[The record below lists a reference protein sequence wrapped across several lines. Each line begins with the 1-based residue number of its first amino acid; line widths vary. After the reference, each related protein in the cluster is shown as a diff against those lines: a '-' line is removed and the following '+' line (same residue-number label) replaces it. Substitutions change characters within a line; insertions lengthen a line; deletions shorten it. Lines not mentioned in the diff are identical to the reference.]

1 MTTFIVTILGFILF
15 AILFLI
21 SLNKDLNNKVWRSIA
36 YSSPI
41 MAVVCF
47 ILMLINLPFIL

>member
-1 MTTFIVTILGFILF
+1 MTTFIVTIFGFILF
-15 AILFLI
+15 AILFLVA
-21 SLNKDLNNKVWRSIA
+21 LNKDLNNKAWRSIA
-36 YSSPI
+36 YASPI

>member
-15 AILFLI
+15 AILFLVA
-21 SLNKDLNNKVWRSIA
+21 LKKDLNNTAWRSIA
-36 YSSPI
+36 YASPI
-41 MAVVCF
+41 MCVVCF